1 MNQLT
6 PKKEAIQLVK
16 QFSPL
21 VTTWDC
27 YWDCPRNADE
37 ITKDAKECAI
47 ICVNKIIESH
57 TDNLNGDNIKQK
69 EHYQQVLQEISKL

>member
-1 MNQLT
+1 MTQLT
-6 PKKEAIQLVK
+6 PKEEAIQLVGK
-16 QFSPL
+16 FYIPFNLTSQ
-21 VTTWDC
+21 
-27 YWDCPRNADE
+27 A
-37 ITKDAKECAI
+37 AKECAI